1 MPKTPRNTVKCTI
14 SPQLSPAGTRVLQ
27 ILVPA
32 PSKPRARKGAKPTV
46 KAVKLPPPPTVEKG
60 EMVKPRA
67 GASLARVCTS
77 GKPARYVAGR
87 AAEIVAM
94 GGSNPLQC
102 YEIGYILRR
111 DAARVAEARAR
122 GLDPHGFVPSWDAP
136 RSSDASEDSPKISFA
151 TAENTAIMNA
161 HNARVQPLVDRIS
174 AHNALI
180 GVWTGTGIA
189 YPCHNNGREVR
200 RRCRTYGV
208 CAARRPKHH
217 ACQLG
222 CVNIDTPTG
231 TVGALWR
238 NRPIGRTPEVYEGPS
253 DGGALCRAPHGYAHG
268 TVLHKLCQIAPA
280 HPLWRLI
287 GHACENVA
295 RKARAKFQK
304 ETARNFRGK

>member
-1 MPKTPRNTVKCTI
+1 MARNEAGARISCTI
-14 SPQLSPAGTRVLQ
+14 SPQPSPDGRRVLQ
-27 ILVPA
+27 ITLCTVK
-32 PSKPRARKGAKPTV
+32 SRTRKGAPARVKP
-46 KAVKLPPPPTVEKG
+46 APIPPPPSVETG
-60 EMVKPRA
+60 EAVKPRA

-77 GKPARYVAGR
+77 GKPTRYVAGR

-102 YEIGYILRR
+102 YEIGNILRR

-122 GLDPHGFVPSWDAP
+122 GLDPRGFVPSWDAP
-136 RSSDASEDSPKISFA
+136 RSSESSEDSPKLSFA

-189 YPCHNNGREVR
+189 YPCHNNSRKVR
-200 RRCRTYGV
+200 RKCRTYGA
-208 CAARRPKHH
+208 CAALRPMHH
-217 ACQLG
+217 VCQRV
-222 CVNIDTPTG
+222 CDNIATPVG
-231 TVGALWR
+231 TVGAKCPSLR
-238 NRPIGRTPEVYEGPS
+238 RHCRTG
-253 DGGALCRAPHGYAHG
+253 
-268 TVLHKLCQIAPA
+268 QID
-280 HPLWRLI
+280 PLWRLI